1 MNNRIKLHEKL
12 VNILGSRYVYFQPPE
27 TIKMVYP
34 CIIYKLNNIDT
45 LHADDKPYINTNNY
59 LITII
64 DKDPDSIIPNKLFNL
79 PMCRFDRTYTLDNLN
94 HWVFNLY
101 F

>member
-1 MNNRIKLHEKL
+1 MNNRMELHEKL
-12 VNILGSRYVYFQPPE
+12 VNILGSRHVYCQPPE

-34 CIIYKLNNIDT
+34 CILYRLNNIDT

-59 LITII
+59 LITVI
-64 DKDPDSIIPNKLFNL
+64 DKDPDSTIPYELLKI
-79 PMCRFDRTYTLDNLN
+79 PMCRFDRTYTADNLN